1 MGYWEER
8 QAKAQAKLTTK
19 AIKETEEQLRKY
31 YESAMQKI
39 IGQFEQTYNK
49 VLLSK
54 EEGREPTPADLYKLD
69 KYWRLQGEL
78 QKELQKLGDKQ
89 SALLGKK
96 FVEQYQQIYEA
107 TALKDNLFF
116 GEMDKS
122 AAQQMINQIWCA
134 DGKSWSQ
141 RVWTNTDKLQQAL
154 NDDLIDCLIAGKKP
168 SELRKKLMSEFDV
181 SFSRADTVVKTE
193 MAHIQ
198 TQAAQQRYKDYGI
211 KEVQVLVDAD
221 ERTCEI
227 CSKLEGEKFP
237 INGKMPVPAH
247 PRCRCC
253 IIPVVDT
260 EEEYEQMRIEEPK
273 KPIQKAVEKPAPVPT
288 PQPAPQNID
297 LTLQNNNDKIQLD
310 NQQQKA
316 QEKVKE
322 LQQQG
327 DLHVYDKNKESH
339 KRHVRELLG
348 VENVDDAAWA
358 AYEQQATELLKK
370 DIDGDKIDGFISEG
384 GWLFKYERETG
395 KFVLLSDKGT
405 ISTFFIPDRMT
416 PEEYWKLQIERYKPK
431 E

>member
-1 MGYWEER
+1 M
-8 QAKAQAKLTTK
+8 LP
-19 AIKETEEQLRKY
+19 
-31 YESAMQKI
+31 
-39 IGQFEQTYNK
+39 
-49 VLLSK
+49 LSK

-96 FVEQYQQIYEA
+96 FVEQYQQIYET

-141 RVWTNTDKLQQAL
+141 RVWGNTDKLQQDL
-154 NDDLIDCLIAGKKP
+154 NDNLLDCLITGKKP
-168 SELRKKLMSEFDV
+168 SELRKKLMNDFDV
-181 SFSRADTVVKTE
+181 SYRRADTVVKTE

-211 KEVQVLVDAD
+211 TEVQVLVDAD
-221 ERTCEI
+221 ERTCDV
-227 CSKLEGEKFP
+227 CSKLEGKRFP

-260 EEEYEQMRIEEPK
+260 EERYQQMRIEEPK
-273 KPIQKAVEKPAPVPT
+273 KPIQRTVEKPAPT
-288 PQPAPQNID
+288 PQPAPQNKD
-297 LTLQNNNDKIQLD
+297 LTLQNNNVKIQLD

-316 QEKVKE
+316 QEKVRE

-327 DLHVYDKNKESH
+327 DLHVYDKKKTSH
-339 KRHVRELLG
+339 IRHVKELLG

-358 AYEQQATELLKK
+358 AYEKMATDFLKR
-370 DIDGDKIDGFISEG
+370 DIDGDKMDGFVSQG
-384 GWLFKYERETG
+384 GWLFKFEKETG
-395 KFVLLSDKGT
+395 LFGLLSDKGT
-405 ISTFFIPDRMT
+405 ISTFFIPDKKE
-416 PEEYWKLQIERYKPK
+416 PEEYWKDQITDYKPK